1 MVLLGSTLEPLE
13 EALGRLASKL
23 GNAVLG
29 IRSLTR
35 LSGGA
40 SQETWAF
47 ELLTDNGVKPLI
59 LRRAPLN
66 GRRIDGAVGLENE
79 PAILSRTYAAG
90 VPVPEVVHVLSE
102 SDGIGT
108 GFIMT
113 RASGEAIP
121 RRLLTQDIFA
131 QVRPHLAGRFG
142 EILAGIHAADVSGL
156 DALSTVT
163 AADAVAF
170 QKGRLE
176 RYGLVN
182 PVHAL
187 AIIWLGQNLPRTPVT
202 NRLVHG
208 DFRNGNV
215 MVTPEGVS
223 AVLDWE
229 LAHVGDPME
238 DLGWVCM
245 NSWRFGNTDLP
256 AGGFGSREALFDGYR
271 QAGGEVDA
279 EAVHFW
285 EVLGSLKWGITCAS
299 MAGVFTS
306 GQDASVERAMIA
318 RRASETTADLM
329 NLLAPRI

>member
-1 MVLLGSTLEPLE
+1 MLGSNTESLE
-13 EALGRLASKL
+13 EGLGRLAPRL
-23 GNAVLG
+23 AEDAIG
-29 IRSLTR
+29 IRGLTR

-47 ELLTDNGVKPLI
+47 ELLTEASAMPLI
-59 LRRAPLN
+59 LRRAPVN

-79 PAILSRTYAAG
+79 PAILSRTHLAG
-90 VPVPEVVHVLSE
+90 VPVPEVVHVLSAAE
-102 SDGIGT
+102 GIGT

-121 RRLLTQDIFA
+121 RRLLSQDRFA
-131 QVRPHLAGRFG
+131 EIRPTLAGRFG
-142 EILAGIHAADVSGL
+142 EILAGIHASNVVGL

-163 AADAVAF
+163 AAEAVAF

-176 RYGLVN
+176 RYGIVN

-187 AIIWLGQNLPRTPVT
+187 AIVWLEQNLPRKPAKA
-202 NRLVHG
+202 RLVHG
-208 DFRNGNV
+208 DFRTGNI
-215 MVTPEGVS
+215 MITPEGVS

-229 LAHVGDPME
+229 LAHIGDPME

-271 QAGGEVDA
+271 QAGGEVDP

-299 MAGVFTS
+299 MAGVFMS

-318 RRASETTADLM
+318 RRASETTTDLM